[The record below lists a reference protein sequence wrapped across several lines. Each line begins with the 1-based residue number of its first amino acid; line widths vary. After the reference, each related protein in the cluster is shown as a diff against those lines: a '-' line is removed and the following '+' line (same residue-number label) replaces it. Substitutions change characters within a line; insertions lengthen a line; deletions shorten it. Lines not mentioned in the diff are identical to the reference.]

1 MDTKFKNQLKKKKF
15 KWLLT
20 GASGFIGK
28 NILEYLIS
36 NDQIVYGL
44 DKNYIDTSYLNKIF
58 SKYNNR
64 KKNLIF
70 LKGNL
75 LNLNFLKK
83 NKIKID
89 YVLHQAASSS
99 VPLSIKR
106 PKYVYNNNVKSFS
119 NLLKYCDLINVKKV
133 IYASSSA
140 VYSDV
145 RNTIET
151 AKIKSLKSIYAK
163 TKLENEKIA
172 KFYIENKKMNIV
184 GLRYFNV
191 YGPFCKIK
199 GNNLPVISNW
209 IKSMMYNQNIELY
222 GSQEQTRDFI
232 YVKDVVKIN
241 IAMALSKNLRSIY
254 NVGTGQETKL
264 INLLTKIKNKINKY
278 RKTSSEV
285 IILSKRTG
293 DIRNSKANTKRIF
306 RELKITNN
314 KLVNLD
320 LGLNKTIKYFLNK

>member
-1 MDTKFKNQLKKKKF
+1 MDTKFKNLLKKKKF
-15 KWLLT
+15 KGLLT
-20 GASGFIGK
+20 GVSGFIGK

-36 NDQIVYGL
+36 NNQIVYGL
-44 DKNYIDTSYLNKIF
+44 DKNHIDPNYLNKIF
-58 SKYNNR
+58 LKYNNR

-75 LNLNFLKK
+75 LNFNFLKK

-89 YVLHQAASSS
+89 YVLHQAAFSS

-119 NLLKYCDLINVKKV
+119 NLLKYCNLINVKKV

-145 RNTIET
+145 RNTNET
-151 AKIKSLKSIYAK
+151 TKIKNLKSIYAK
-163 TKLENEKIA
+163 TKFENEKIA
-172 KFYIENKKMNIV
+172 KFYIENKKMNII

-191 YGPFCKIK
+191 YGPYCKIK
-199 GNNLPVISNW
+199 GKNLPVISNW
-209 IKSMMYNQNIELY
+209 IKSIMYNQNIQLY
-222 GSQEQTRDFI
+222 GSKEQTRDFI

-241 IAMALSKNLRSIY
+241 IAMALSKNLEFIY
-254 NVGTGQETKL
+254 NVGTGRETKL
-264 INLLTKIKNKINKY
+264 VNLLTKIKNKIKKY
-278 RKTSSEV
+278 KNTSSEV

-306 RELKITNN
+306 HEFNIKNK